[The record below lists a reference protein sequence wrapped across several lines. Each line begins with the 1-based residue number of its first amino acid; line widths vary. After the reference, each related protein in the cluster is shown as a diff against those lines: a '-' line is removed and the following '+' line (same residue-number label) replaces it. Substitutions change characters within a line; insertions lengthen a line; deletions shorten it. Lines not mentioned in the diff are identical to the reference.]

1 MVPPGQRIA
10 QTCARLIVRC
20 MVRWMLL
27 SVALA
32 RCEMTAPNIA
42 IYELLNQMLQASER
56 GDLAQAEK
64 LLKQALDADPENM
77 EALRH
82 AAGFYQI
89 VKKDPARARQYAALC
104 RVQASAVT
112 AQMDEI
118 LGQSGKSTQP
128 PAARHIGGIIGP
140 Y

>member
-1 MVPPGQRIA
+1 M
-10 QTCARLIVRC
+10 VRC
-20 MVRWMLL
+20 MLL

-56 GDLAQAEK
+56 GDLAQAER

-82 AAGFYQI
+82 AAGFSQI
-89 VKKDPARARQYAALC
+89 VMTDAGKARRYAALC
-104 RVQASAVT
+104 RAQASAVT
-112 AQMDEI
+112 AQ
-118 LGQSGKSTQP
+118 
-128 PAARHIGGIIGP
+128 IGGIIGP